1 MLVLC
6 AAHAQER
13 SFGTLPLAQKTK
25 PSSLSGGRLADSS
38 GYRKALNVYN
48 KLVQARGDFRF
59 PVPAFLMTR
68 EENRVAGINYD
79 QLEIVLEEKAYKV
92 CATYGAQSDAAMAF
106 LLGHELTHYYEK
118 HAWRRGF
125 AADYRDLPIGLKL
138 DSLMDGAA
146 NETEA
151 DYLGGFLAYSAGYG
165 LFDKGADL
173 MQKLYTAYGIPPE
186 IPGYPSLS
194 DRQALGQRSAE
205 KLKRLV
211 ELFDMANLLT
221 AIGKYPE
228 AYECYRYLLMQYQSR
243 EIYNNLG
250 VTALL
255 DALRYFS
262 GSELKF
268 RIPVQLDLESTGS
281 RNLGLINPRD
291 QMLNQAILHFD
302 AAISMDPNYAPAYLN
317 KACAYMLLGDAGR
330 ARFYAGTEAIE
341 AAKKGGY
348 PKTETDAAILLGI
361 LDAQAGET
369 EKAKT
374 AFQQAA
380 NAGSALATVNLNILL
395 NQPPGAEIA
404 DATGLPRVERIDG
417 KSLAEIEETLAVD
430 PKRSVELSAHVAFHQ
445 NPKQG
450 EKSRLF
456 VCQNTRT
463 DAVILF
469 HLTEPGYTG
478 KTARLI
484 GLGSDRSAIVKAY
497 GEPSRTVETPL
508 GQIMAYQKIL
518 FILDPKGQLTR
529 WVNFQ

>member
-1 MLVLC
+1 
-6 AAHAQER
+6 
-13 SFGTLPLAQKTK
+13 
-25 PSSLSGGRLADSS
+25 
-38 GYRKALNVYN
+38 
-48 KLVQARGDFRF
+48 
-59 PVPAFLMTR
+59 
-68 EENRVAGINYD
+68 
-79 QLEIVLEEKAYKV
+79 
-92 CATYGAQSDAAMAF
+92 
-106 LLGHELTHYYEK
+106 
-118 HAWRRGF
+118 
-125 AADYRDLPIGLKL
+125 
-138 DSLMDGAA
+138 
-146 NETEA
+146 
-151 DYLGGFLAYSAGYG
+151 
-165 LFDKGADL
+165 
-173 MQKLYTAYGIPPE
+173 
-186 IPGYPSLS
+186 
-194 DRQALGQRSAE
+194 
-205 KLKRLV
+205 
-211 ELFDMANLLT
+211 
-221 AIGKYPE
+221 
-228 AYECYRYLLMQYQSR
+228 
-243 EIYNNLG
+243 
-250 VTALL
+250 
-255 DALRYFS
+255 
-262 GSELKF
+262 
-268 RIPVQLDLESTGS
+268 
-281 RNLGLINPRD
+281 
-291 QMLNQAILHFD
+291 
-302 AAISMDPNYAPAYLN
+302 
-317 KACAYMLLGDAGR
+317 MLLGDAGR

-380 NAGSALATVNLNILL
+380 NAGSALAAVNLSILL

-404 DATGLPRVERIDG
+404 DAAGLPRVERIDG